1 MLIFQFLFGF
11 HWWWS
16 KYFCTPHRN
25 ARAAKNYSSIFVWLQ
40 GFSCPSSDS
49 WYIGALAKIYLLY
62 AFASHAYLDNN
73 GNCSILA
80 SGIILIS
87 TTMQTYIRVNFLLS
101 YLIISGS
108 INLDHNLPN
117 FKVIWIF
124 APKQFFISWWSWYNF
139 SKGFCTAGC
148 PPDAPRRYCNV
159 TAAAARKKSYHLV
172 WYIMDWLIISHCCS
186 KTTPRLRQI
195 LRQMCGLWKE

>member
-1 MLIFQFLFGF
+1 MPLQKSTSF
-11 HWWWS
+11 
-16 KYFCTPHRN
+16 TPLPAMHIWTIMVTVL
-25 ARAAKNYSSIFVWLQ
+25 YWLPAS
-40 GFSCPSSDS
+40 FSYQQQCRH
-49 WYIGALAKIYLLY
+49 L
-62 AFASHAYLDNN
+62 
-73 GNCSILA
+73 
-80 SGIILIS
+80 
-87 TTMQTYIRVNFLLS
+87 RVNFLLS

-108 INLDHNLPN
+108 INLDHHLPN

-159 TAAAARKKSYHLV
+159 TAAARKKFYHLV

-195 LRQMCGLWKE
+195 LRQMCGLWKGEKDKKL